1 MRPGREIE
9 DVIRRSFDLVF
20 EELSMAAGHSLAA
33 DIREEALRQVFGYYR
48 RLKAVAESVTETE
61 VRLSLTGQKT
71 PAGRAYALEGIVD
84 IVNENGTIVM
94 YDIKTHSAG
103 EVRTNRERYR
113 DQLNV
118 YAHIFQNVQRKRL
131 DGTAIIATR
140 LPRELSQAL
149 KDGEEER
156 IERELLRWEPVVEI
170 GFDEGNVR
178 ETIEDFG
185 RVVDRIEE
193 GDWRPKDAR
202 ELSADWE
209 GSRAFGTAVCRNC
222 DARFSCPSYR
232 RWASAS
238 ARPQDFDFLGYVA
251 DPGAEEDV
259 ESRRDSLPETG
270 PTAGWDAPVD

>member
-1 MRPGREIE
+1 MTPGREID
-9 DVIRRSFDLVF
+9 DVIRQSFDTIF
-20 EELSMAAGHSLAA
+20 EELSMEAGHSLAA
-33 DIREEALRQVFGYYR
+33 DIKEEALRQVFGYYR
-48 RLKAVAESVTETE
+48 KLRAVAESVTETE

-71 PAGRAYALEGIVD
+71 PAGRTYALEGIVD
-84 IVNENGTIVM
+84 IVNENDMIIM

-118 YAHIFQNVQRKRL
+118 YAHIFQNVQRKKL

-149 KDGEEER
+149 KDREEER

-170 GFDEGNVR
+170 GFDEKNVR

-185 RVVDRIEE
+185 RAVDRIEE
-193 GDWRPKDAR
+193 SNWQPKDVQ
-202 ELSADWE
+202 ELSEEWE
-209 GSRAFGTAVCRNC
+209 GRSAFGTAVCRNC

-238 ARPQDFDFLGYVA
+238 ARPQDFDFLSYVS

-270 PTAGWDAPVD
+270 SIAGWDVLVE